1 MTGWLIYD
9 GSNIDR
15 NRFFIDRWMDAAN
28 RRGVTLT
35 LVTAQEI
42 SWGVREG
49 EHFLMLGLRDAR
61 PDFAV
66 MRAPYPL
73 LSAHFERMGI
83 PCHPRLSAFAMIKR

>member
-42 SWGVREG
+42 S
-49 EHFLMLGLRDAR
+49 
-61 PDFAV
+61 
-66 MRAPYPL
+66 
-73 LSAHFERMGI
+73 
-83 PCHPRLSAFAMIKR
+83 